1 GRIISYAWVLVSG
14 TGGLLVTPAAAFT
27 KVSGLTQGIYIYQLT
42 VTDNDSATS
51 SALDTI
57 IVHAADSI
65 PVANVLPVANAGP
78 DQTITAPSNTVT
90 LDGSAS
96 YDPDGII
103 KDFSWVMI
111 SGSGSV
117 TISNSNTANP
127 TVAGLIPGDYVF
139 QLTVTD
145 SVGATNTDQVNITVD
160 PEPTVPNQAPVANAG
175 NNQTIITPVSSITLD
190 GSRSYDPDGTI
201 VNYFWS
207 QVSGP
212 SNSVFSN
219 SGIIKPT
226 VSDLIAGSYVFQLLV
241 TDNSGATGQDQ
252 VTITVNKGDT
262 TINPLPVTPPVNND
276 SVSNDQFIVF
286 PNPAHNLIN
295 TKISDSLNGTIR
307 INMYDVNGR
316 VVLSDK
322 VEKSIE
328 SFEKSFNISTLASGM
343 YTLQVNIAN
352 RKTMVKKFIKL

>member
-1 GRIISYAWVLVSG
+1 
-14 TGGLLVTPAAAFT
+14 
-27 KVSGLTQGIYIYQLT
+27 
-42 VTDNDSATS
+42 
-51 SALDTI
+51 
-57 IVHAADSI
+57 
-65 PVANVLPVANAGP
+65 
-78 DQTITAPSNTVT
+78 
-90 LDGSAS
+90 
-96 YDPDGII
+96 II

-111 SGSGSV
+111 SGPGPV
-117 TISNSNTANP
+117 TISNQNKFNP
-127 TVAGLIPGDYVF
+127 TISGLIPGVYVF

-175 NNQTIITPVSSITLD
+175 NNQTITAPVSSVVLD

-201 VNYFWS
+201 VNFFWS

-219 SGIIKPT
+219 NEIILPT
-226 VSDLIAGSYVFQLLV
+226 VSNLIAGSYVFQLMV
-241 TDNSGATGQDQ
+241 TDNSGATGIDQ
-252 VTITVNKGDT
+252 VTVTVNKGDT
-262 TINPLPVTPPVNND
+262 TINPPPVTPPENND

-286 PNPAHNLIN
+286 PNPAQNLIN
-295 TKISDSLNGTIR
+295 TRISDSLEGTIR

-316 VVLSDK
+316 VVLSDQA
-322 VEKSIE
+322 VKSIE

-343 YTLQVNIAN
+343 YTIQVNIAN